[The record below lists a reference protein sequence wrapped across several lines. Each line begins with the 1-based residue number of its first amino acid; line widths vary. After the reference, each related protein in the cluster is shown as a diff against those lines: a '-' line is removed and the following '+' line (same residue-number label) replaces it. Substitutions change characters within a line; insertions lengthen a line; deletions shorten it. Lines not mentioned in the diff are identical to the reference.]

1 MELAVLLIA
10 VVFYQWILIPITKKK
25 VGYMRDHTVNPI
37 FYDYKTKWQMFFE
50 LGISVLMIALALIF
64 TPLFGIF
71 SAFFIPVGLIL
82 IFIVRGKLE
91 YKVMADYKHHVISY
105 LHAFAIF
112 FVFAGVVIF
121 ATLVG

>member
-64 TPLFGIF
+64 TP
-71 SAFFIPVGLIL
+71 
-82 IFIVRGKLE
+82 
-91 YKVMADYKHHVISY
+91 
-105 LHAFAIF
+105 
-112 FVFAGVVIF
+112 
-121 ATLVG
+121 